1 LFSSV
6 ILHRKILLSYSYFTW
21 IFLAPLFIYSILL
34 VVIEFNIRTFY
45 SWVNPYSLKWHIDPE
60 DRLVIPTHHNDWYV
74 QLDDELPVP
83 LNKAIFIKKGQW
95 HRLIKGTGSLTI
107 KVKKYG

>member
-1 LFSSV
+1 MLKDWVFLNLLRV
-6 ILHRKILLSYSYFTW
+6 TGKPYTERKENN
-21 IFLAPLFIYSILL
+21 IY
-34 VVIEFNIRTFY
+34 IRTFY

-74 QLDDELPVP
+74 QLDDELPVS